1 MERLC
6 QVLASLSSPDEAQL
20 FLQELLTANERR
32 DVVLRWQLLELLDA
46 GVSQRK
52 IAAMLGISLC
62 KITRGSKILR
72 DDKSVVRRKLKG
84 DKV

>member
-1 MERLC
+1 M
-6 QVLASLSSPDEAQL
+6 LASLSSPDEAQL

>member
-1 MERLC
+1 M
-6 QVLASLSSPDEAQL
+6 LASLSSPDEAQL

-32 DVVLRWQLLELLDA
+32 DVVLRWQLLELLEA
-46 GVSQRK
+46 GISQRK